1 MKIFLDTSF
10 LISLLLEED
19 FNHKKARDIAQNL
32 KTRSVEF
39 YINYLVFSECLT
51 ILSQRKSKAFALSFG
66 KTVKTQKEIRILEEK
81 EGIQER
87 TWRIFQSVKDKNVS
101 FADCSILASLEEEKI
116 SYLATFDKH
125 FQGFTEEFKLKL
137 M

>member
-19 FNHKKARDIAQNL
+19 TNHEKARDIANNL
-32 KTRSVEF
+32 KIKSVEF

-51 ILSQRKSKAFALSFG
+51 ILSQRKSKAFAVSFG
-66 KTVKTQKEIRILEEK
+66 KTVKTEKEIRILEDKEEIKEK
-81 EGIQER
+81 
-87 TWRIFQSVKDKNVS
+87 TWEIFQSVKDKNVS

-116 SYLATFDKH
+116 SHLATFDKH
-125 FQGFTEEFKLKL
+125 FKEFTEEFKLKL
-137 M
+137 L